1 MSRPAVLLFDVNET
15 LLDIEALRPLFVRVF
30 GDGRVLRD
38 WYAQLVIYS
47 QSSAFTDHYVPFG
60 TLGGGVLRMLGS
72 IHGKTIGDAD
82 LAELAATTTS
92 LPAHEGVAEALERLG
107 GAGFRL
113 ATLTNSPPSE
123 PPTPLEKAGLAR
135 FFERSI
141 SVEMVRRFKPAPEC
155 YREAATLLGVAPAEI
170 CMIATHVWD
179 LLGAQAVGCRTAFV
193 TWADNALLP
202 VAELPQPDVTAPTMV
217 ALADAILR
225 RWPKG

>member
-15 LLDIEALRPLFVRVF
+15 LLDIEALRPLFVRIF

-47 QSSAFTDHYVPFG
+47 QTAAFAGRYVAFG

-72 IHGKTIGDAD
+72 IHGRTIDAAD

-92 LPAHEGVAEALERLG
+92 LPAHEGVAEALERLC

-113 ATLTNSPPSE
+113 ATLTNSASSE
-123 PPTPLEKAGLAR
+123 SPTPLETAGLAR
-135 FFERSI
+135 FFESSI
-141 SVEMVRRFKPAPEC
+141 SVEAVRRFKPAPEC
-155 YREAATLLGVAPAEI
+155 YFEAATLLGVAPGEI
-170 CMIATHVWD
+170 CMVATHVWD

-193 TWADNALLP
+193 TWADNAPLP

-217 ALADAILR
+217 ALADAIIR
-225 RWPKG
+225 RWPEG